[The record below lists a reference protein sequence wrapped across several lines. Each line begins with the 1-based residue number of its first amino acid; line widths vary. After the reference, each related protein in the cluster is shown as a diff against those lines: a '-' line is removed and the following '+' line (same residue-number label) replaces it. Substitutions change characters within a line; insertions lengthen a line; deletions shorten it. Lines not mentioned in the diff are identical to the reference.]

1 MFTVSI
7 GNSYKIFPNILL
19 MSSILRLAQ
28 SVGITGV
35 WYLSSSFLA
44 RLLVY
49 SEYGSSVFKTITKGL
64 LISFNSFTTRSSAL
78 M

>member
-35 WYLSSSFLA
+35 
-44 RLLVY
+44 
-49 SEYGSSVFKTITKGL
+49 
-64 LISFNSFTTRSSAL
+64 
-78 M
+78 